1 MNVPHLKYHTITME
15 FFRRLLKSKRR
26 KVLQREGDPVTY
38 DGRLPPPT
46 VVFWEFCLLIYA
58 GV

>member
-1 MNVPHLKYHTITME
+1 ME